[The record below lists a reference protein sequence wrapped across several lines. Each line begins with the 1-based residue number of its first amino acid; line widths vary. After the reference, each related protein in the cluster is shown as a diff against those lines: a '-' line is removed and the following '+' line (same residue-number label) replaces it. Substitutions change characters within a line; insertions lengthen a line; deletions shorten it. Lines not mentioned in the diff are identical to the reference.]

1 MAKRGKSNPVPQEV
15 DINRIRKPNR
25 DEEEMFAVVDQKL
38 GGLHLRVICDDG
50 KERFARIPGRFRRRM
65 WIRVGDVVICKL
77 WQYEKDKCDVIHKYT
92 SVEVEKL
99 KEKGYLKALE
109 PYLGMIY

>member
-1 MAKRGKSNPVPQEV
+1 MAKRGKGNSVPQEV

>member
-1 MAKRGKSNPVPQEV
+1 MARRNNAPQPQEV
-15 DINRIRKPNR
+15 DVARLRKPKR
-25 DEEEMFAVVDQKL
+25 EEEEMFAVVDQKL

-77 WQYEKDKCDVIHKYT
+77 WAYEKDKCDVIHKYT
-92 SVEVEKL
+92 NIEVEKL